1 MMRALHCCKPQQLR
15 FPAIEECIDM
25 APLKSSQQRIA
36 SLSKLIDELREIDR
50 LREKVI
56 VAALSA
62 RTLSAMNTVDIVLP
76 HQDVIGID

>member
-1 MMRALHCCKPQQLR
+1 
-15 FPAIEECIDM
+15 M

-36 SLSKLIDELREIDR
+36 SLSKLIDELREMDR

-62 RTLSAMNTVDIVLP
+62 RRLSAMNTVDIVLP

>member
-1 MMRALHCCKPQQLR
+1 
-15 FPAIEECIDM
+15 M
-25 APLKSSQQRIA
+25 APLKSARQRIA

-62 RTLSAMNTVDIVLP
+62 KTLSAMNTVDIVLP

>member
-1 MMRALHCCKPQQLR
+1 
-15 FPAIEECIDM
+15 M

-62 RTLSAMNTVDIVLP
+62 KTLSAMNTVDIVLP
-76 HQDVIGID
+76 HQDVIGTD